1 MLSAPSMFNAPS
13 VSSAAAPPGN
23 YIQPTLS
30 HGLRIWWAYY
40 WPTNLIAA
48 VIVFCFQFWLRKL
61 YENVILSARAVVIA
75 MRILPYA
82 TTYVVVFKIIW
93 YVLGKR
99 FRHFRIALL
108 PTAGGADAQPLR
120 RTFKRTLRVWWA
132 FSWRTILYLV
142 IASVAA
148 SVSLGMLTGFLSEM
162 GRVMAIVVPVL
173 ESLVLSGA
181 IGLFVIYSNIL
192 DEEFGDFRVVLLPR
206 NSEQQT
212 LPASTP
218 AVQGQTAI

>member
-1 MLSAPSMFNAPS
+1 MFNAPS
-13 VSSAAAPPGN
+13 VSSAAAPPAD
-23 YIQPTLS
+23 YIQPTLG

-48 VIVFCFQFWLRKL
+48 VLVFCFQFWLRKL
-61 YENVILSARAVVIA
+61 YENVILSARTVVIV

-82 TTYVVVFKIIW
+82 TTYIVAFFIIW

-108 PTAGGADAQPLR
+108 PAAGGADAQPLR

-132 FSWRTILYLV
+132 FSWRTILYLL

-162 GRVMAIVVPVL
+162 GRAMAILVPAV

-181 IGLFVIYSNIL
+181 VGLFVIYSNIL
-192 DEEFGDFRVVLLPR
+192 DEEFGNFRVVLLPR
-206 NSEQQT
+206 NPAQPT
-212 LPASTP
+212 VAASTP
-218 AVQGQTAI
+218 ALQNPTAL

>member
-13 VSSAAAPPGN
+13 ASAAAPTQSA
-23 YIQPTLS
+23 YIQPTLG

-40 WPTNLIAA
+40 WPTNLIAG
-48 VIVFCFQFWLRKL
+48 VIVAFFQFWLRKL
-61 YENVILSARAVVIA
+61 YEDVILSAHATVIA

-82 TTYVVVFKIIW
+82 TTYIVAFFIIW

-108 PTAGGADAQPLR
+108 PRAGATDAQPLR
-120 RTFKRTLRVWWA
+120 RTFKRTLRVWWT
-132 FSWRTILYLV
+132 FSWRSALYLI
-142 IASVAA
+142 IATFVAT
-148 SVSLGMLTGFLSEM
+148 VSLGVLMGVLSAM
-162 GRVMAIVVPVL
+162 GRAMAILVPLL
-173 ESLVLSGA
+173 ESLLLSGA

-206 NSEQQT
+206 NSVPQA
-212 LPASTP
+212 LPTSTP
-218 AVQGQTAI
+218 ATQDQAAV

>member
-1 MLSAPSMFNAPS
+1 MFNAPS
-13 VSSAAAPPGN
+13 ASSAAAPLDS
-23 YIQPTLS
+23 YIQPTLG

-48 VIVFCFQFWLRKL
+48 VLIFCFQFWLRKL
-61 YENVILSARAVVIA
+61 YENVILSARATVIA

-82 TTYVVVFKIIW
+82 TTYIVAFFIIW

-108 PTAGGADAQPLR
+108 PAAGGADAQPLR

-162 GRVMAIVVPVL
+162 GRAMAVLVPLL
-173 ESLVLSGA
+173 ESLLLSGA
-181 IGLFVIYSNIL
+181 VGLFVIYSNIL

-206 NSEQQT
+206 NPVQPT
-212 LPASTP
+212 VAAPAP
-218 AVQGQTAI
+218 ALQNPTAL